1 MTLENKRLA
10 LCAELVGTD
19 GFADGTGKKRAADV
33 GTDHGYLAAYLA
45 AEGICERVTA
55 CDINEKPLALA
66 ERTVRENGLSDRV
79 RTVLSD
85 GLDSVENDRFT
96 HIICAGMGGELIAD
110 IIGRCEWARDVH
122 LVLQPMTKADFL
134 RGYLYRNG
142 FRIERELAVRDG
154 DFIYSVI
161 LAAHTDAPLD
171 YPCDKRYLAAGR
183 LIAGERGA
191 DDYLRMRAARL
202 RKSGEGMLSSND
214 PATQNA
220 GRLSLELAE
229 ALEAETAHNTDT
241 RR

>member
-1 MTLENKRLA
+1 MILENKRLA
-10 LCAELVGTD
+10 LCAELIAEDSFTD
-19 GFADGTGKKRAADV
+19 TTGKKRAADV

-45 AEGICERVTA
+45 AENICVSVTA

-66 ERTVRENGLSDRV
+66 ERTVREKGLSHRV

-85 GLDSVENDRFT
+85 GLDSVENEGLT

-110 IIGRCEWARDVH
+110 IIGRCEWARDVR

-134 RGYLYRNG
+134 RGYLYENG
-142 FRIERELAVRDG
+142 FRTERELAVRDG
-154 DFIYSVI
+154 DFVYSVI

-171 YPCDKRYLAAGR
+171 YPCDDRYLAAGR
-183 LIAGERGA
+183 LRAGERDA
-191 DDYLRMRAARL
+191 DEYLRMRAARL